1 VRAALLAAVLLAAP
15 WRAPGAAAQASPAP
29 SRLSRCGVVRAQ
41 AVVDSV
47 FLDRNATSGTID
59 GGDWAS
65 YLMARLGVTPLPD
78 TSSILVAAD
87 TAHIAI
93 SGRIQDLPA
102 EARAM
107 LGALAAL
114 VDSSTVLT
122 ADVELLP
129 ANKGLAHFRLR
140 GITVGVFPVPEVV
153 LHSMLLDVGERYPA
167 LTRSGRDL
175 YVETPPDGRVTLVSG
190 GVRLTAP
197 PRPAGG
203 GSGGGGTG
211 GTAPPPPGKG
221 SAPCPP

>member
-1 VRAALLAAVLLAAP
+1 
-15 WRAPGAAAQASPAP
+15 
-29 SRLSRCGVVRAQ
+29 VVRAQ

-47 FLDRNATSGTID
+47 FLDRTAASGTID

-65 YLMARLGVTPLPD
+65 YLMARLGAPMPD
-78 TSSILVAAD
+78 TTRILVAAD
-87 TAHIAI
+87 TDHIAI
-93 SGRIQDLPA
+93 SGRIQDLPP

-114 VDSSTVLT
+114 VDSGTVLV
-122 ADVELLP
+122 ADVEQLP

-140 GITVGVFPVPEVV
+140 GVTVGAFPVPEVL
-153 LHSMLLDVGERYPA
+153 LHSMLLEVGERYPA

-197 PRPAGG
+197 PRGA
-203 GSGGGGTG
+203 GSGGAATG
-211 GTAPPPPGKG
+211 STAPPQPGKG
-221 SAPCPP
+221 SAPCQP

>member
-1 VRAALLAAVLLAAP
+1 MRAALLGALLLAAP
-15 WRAPGAAAQASPAP
+15 GRAPDATAQAAPAP

-47 FLDRNATSGTID
+47 FLDRTAASGTID

-78 TSSILVAAD
+78 TSSILVATD

-93 SGRIQDLPA
+93 SGRIQDLPQ

-114 VDSSTVLT
+114 VDSSTVLI

-129 ANKGLAHFRLR
+129 ANKGLSHFRLR
-140 GITVGVFPVPEVV
+140 GISVGGFPVPEVV
-153 LHSMLLDVGERYPA
+153 LHSMLLDIGERYPA
-167 LTRSGRDL
+167 LTKSGRDL
-175 YVETPPDGRVTLVSG
+175 YVEIPTDGRVVLVSG

-197 PRPAGG
+197 ARGA
-203 GSGGGGTG
+203 GSGGAGTG
-211 GTAPPPPGKG
+211 GAAPPPPGKG

>member
-1 VRAALLAAVLLAAP
+1 MRAALLAAVLLAAP
-15 WRAPGAAAQASPAP
+15 WLAPGAAAQPSP

-47 FLDRNATSGTID
+47 FLDRTATSGTID

-122 ADVELLP
+122 ADVEMLP
-129 ANKGLAHFRLR
+129 ASKGLAHFRLR

-167 LTRSGRDL
+167 LTKSGRDL
-175 YVETPPDGRVTLVSG
+175 YVEIPPDGRVTLVSG

-197 PRPAGG
+197 PRAA
-203 GSGGGGTG
+203 GSGGTGTG
-211 GTAPPPPGKG
+211 GTPPPPPGKG

>member
-1 VRAALLAAVLLAAP
+1 MRAALLAAVLLAAP
-15 WRAPGAAAQASPAP
+15 WRAPGAAAQASP